1 MSEREQRGARDSRLV
16 EWAPGIPA
24 DSEVENMAEKAR
36 HLAGPGARNPKRGW
50 QVAVALTLVAA
61 AVTLA
66 TMLAPG
72 HLQTP
77 AFARERATNALDF
90 YVDGRVTHMELALT
104 MKQRGIESDPECDP
118 RADVNQRWSVWADA
132 DGKRIREEVV
142 NIGDG
147 SLEELSVEADR
158 RKVTLLTG
166 PRYKPFLVDGGV
178 NGPFETTVD
187 QWVRDMRSMIADGSA
202 KVTGTKMID
211 DEEYWVIENKVDG
224 EDGGESVEILT
235 MRKSDYRVG
244 TWSRTSTRELENG
257 TLVISK
263 QATLQ
268 VFEQLDPSSLAR
280 DFFSPDVV
288 KAAYKAAISAE
299 KP

>member
-36 HLAGPGARNPKRGW
+36 HLAGPGARNPKRRW
-50 QVAVALTLVAA
+50 LVAVALTLVAA

-77 AFARERATNALDF
+77 AFARERATDALNF

-104 MKQRGIESDPECDP
+104 MRQRGIESDPECDP

-132 DGKRIREEVV
+132 DGKRTREEFV

-147 SLEELSVEADR
+147 SLEVLSVEADR

-166 PRYKPFLVDGGV
+166 PRYKPVLLDDDA
-178 NGPFETTVD
+178 NRPFGTTVD
-187 QWVRDMRSMIADGSA
+187 QWVRDMRSMIADDSA

-224 EDGGESVEILT
+224 EGGGESVEILT

-244 TWSRTSTRELENG
+244 TWSLTSTVELENG
-257 TLVISK
+257 TVVISK

-268 VFEQLDPSSLAR
+268 LFEQLDPSSLAR

-288 KAAYKAAISAE
+288 KAVYKAAISAE